1 MPIPVSD
8 QPKLWRA
15 GPEDAAEAARLL
27 HDFNTEYDDFTPGVP
42 ALTKRLEELLVAGE
56 ATILLGGDGPDGVA
70 VLRFRPALWTP
81 TIDAYLE
88 ELYVAPARRGEGLGQ
103 ALLEAALDTSREAG
117 AKFIHLGTS
126 TDDKAARGLY
136 EKLGFTDREGD
147 PDGPLMIFYEREL

>member
-1 MPIPVSD
+1 MSD
-8 QPKLWRA
+8 QLKVRRA
-15 GPEDAAEAARLL
+15 GPEDAAAAARLL
-27 HDFNTEYDDFTPGVP
+27 HDFNSEFGDFTPGVP
-42 ALTKRLEELLVAGE
+42 ALTARLEELLGAGE
-56 ATILLGGDGPDGVA
+56 ATILLGGDAPDGVA

-88 ELYVAPARRGEGLGQ
+88 ELYVAPARRGEGLGEK
-103 ALLEAALDTSREAG
+103 LLEAALDASREAG

-136 EKLGFTDREGD
+136 QKLGFTDREGD